1 MNIEYPLEIAINGRQ
16 IGPTNY
22 PYFIAEAGVNHNGD
36 MNIAFEMINLAKD
49 AGADAIKFQIFSP
62 SDLILKNVKKV
73 EYQISEKNYNE
84 NQYQMLDRLKTGIEK
99 QKVIKEY
106 CNKVNIEYLCTPF
119 DEKSLYELSGININ
133 SLKIASTDTTNIS
146 FIMKAAKLNI
156 PTFLSTGMTS
166 MKEVEIAVNKFS
178 SINRKLI
185 LMQCTGN
192 YPTKP
197 NDINLNVIKTYIN
210 KFKCIVGF
218 SDHSA
223 GVGATPYAITAGAS
237 VIEKHFTLD
246 KKMDGPDHAASV
258 DPDELRELVSLIK
271 QAYEYRGSFDK
282 VIQESEIETRKS
294 LQKCLVANSK
304 IPKGEIFSSDNLIA
318 KRTGGLGISAINYDK
333 LIGMNAT
340 KNYEK
345 DDIIGENI

>member
-1 MNIEYPLEIAINGRQ
+1 
-16 IGPTNY
+16 
-22 PYFIAEAGVNHNGD
+22 
-36 MNIAFEMINLAKD
+36 
-49 AGADAIKFQIFSP
+49 
-62 SDLILKNVKKV
+62 
-73 EYQISEKNYNE
+73 
-84 NQYQMLDRLKTGIEK
+84 
-99 QKVIKEY
+99 
-106 CNKVNIEYLCTPF
+106 
-119 DEKSLYELSGININ
+119 
-133 SLKIASTDTTNIS
+133 
-146 FIMKAAKLNI
+146 
-156 PTFLSTGMTS
+156 
-166 MKEVEIAVNKFS
+166 
-178 SINRKLI
+178 
-185 LMQCTGN
+185 MQCTGN

>member
-36 MNIAFEMINLAKD
+36 INIAFEMINLAKE

-218 SDHSA
+218 SDHSS
-223 GVGATPYAITAGAS
+223 GNYAS
-237 VIEKHFTLD
+237 F
-246 KKMDGPDHAASV
+246 AAVSK
-258 DPDELRELVSLIK
+258 LVSNVNSILIF
-271 QAYEYRGSFDK
+271 ESSSLLSD
-282 VIQESEIETRKS
+282 VISLIPEIPDRESSIISVTSRSRILDDAPVYTVVTVTTGRSISGYS
-294 LQKCLVANSK
+294 LIV
-304 IPKGEIFSSDNLIA
+304 NL
-318 KRTGGLGISAINYDK
+318 S
-333 LIGMNAT
+333 
-340 KNYEK
+340 
-345 DDIIGENI
+345 